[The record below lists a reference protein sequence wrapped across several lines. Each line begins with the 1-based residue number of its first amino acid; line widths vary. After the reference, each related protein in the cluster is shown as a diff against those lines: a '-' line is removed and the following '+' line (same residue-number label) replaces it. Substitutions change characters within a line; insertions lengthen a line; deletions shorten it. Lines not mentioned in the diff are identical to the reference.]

1 MTETPQRYFRVTIDN
16 RASCIC
22 ATRADVDD
30 LLDGSESAAQ
40 ITEVFMTVSEYE
52 KLPEFEGF

>member
-1 MTETPQRYFRVTIDN
+1 MTSETPQRYFRVTVDN

-22 ATRADVDD
+22 ATRAEVDD
-30 LLDGSESAAQ
+30 LLDGGDSAE
-40 ITEVFMTVSEYE
+40 ITEVFMTASEYE